1 LVGSIESFIM
11 TRNVHDILNIDRK
24 LWSEFA
30 DEAKRSRKDPTRL
43 LSEVL
48 REYID
53 DRERQRLNAETIR
66 QAKRIAFT
74 QDDDIEGMI
83 KTLRKKRLAKP

>member
-1 LVGSIESFIM
+1 M
-11 TRNVHDILNIDRK
+11 AYMPDRPKIDRK

-53 DRERQRLNAETIR
+53 QRERHRLNAETIR
-66 QAKRIAFT
+66 QAKHSGLT
-74 QDDDIEGMI
+74 QDDDIERMI
-83 KTLRKKRLAKP
+83 KALRKKRLPKA